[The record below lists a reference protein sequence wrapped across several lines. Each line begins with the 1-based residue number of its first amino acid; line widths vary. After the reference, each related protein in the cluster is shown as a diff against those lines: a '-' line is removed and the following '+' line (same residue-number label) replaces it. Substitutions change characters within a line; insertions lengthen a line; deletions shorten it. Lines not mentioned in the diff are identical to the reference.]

1 MRTAPSVTVNSRY
14 VMLIMMNGH
23 SALSSLLDPA
33 DAFPP
38 ASAFAEEEDGAF
50 ASSPTG
56 AILSAPRGMTRPPLE
71 KGIFVEL
78 LTQWAPPSAQSGSL
92 HCSSKPALTD

>member
-78 LTQWAPPSAQSGSL
+78 LTQWAPPSAQS
-92 HCSSKPALTD
+92 SKPALTD

>member
-33 DAFPP
+33 DTFPP

-56 AILSAPRGMTRPPLE
+56 AILSARRGCDATAAGKRNISTVMN
-71 KGIFVEL
+71 
-78 LTQWAPPSAQSGSL
+78 S
-92 HCSSKPALTD
+92 